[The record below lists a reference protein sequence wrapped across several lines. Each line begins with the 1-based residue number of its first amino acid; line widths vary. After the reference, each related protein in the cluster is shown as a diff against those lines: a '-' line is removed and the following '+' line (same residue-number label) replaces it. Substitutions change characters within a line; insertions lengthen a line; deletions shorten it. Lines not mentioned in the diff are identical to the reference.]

1 MSNLMDCLSSLQSN
15 DSKVQFLEQVRQKIV
30 SAGYQIAESDT
41 QKPWG
46 AFFRIQSKQAD
57 MFIQDFPFGVTTEE
71 ARLGIAEAE
80 LSPKILVV
88 LPGQRLSWQYHNR
101 RAERWVFL
109 TPGAYRRSLDDI
121 ESERFEASAG
131 EVVQFGCNERH
142 RLEGMPESIVLVA
155 EIWQHS
161 NPNAPSN
168 EEDIV
173 HLADDY
179 KQNLTLQ
186 S

>member
-1 MSNLMDCLSSLQSN
+1 MSNLKHKLSTIQF
-15 DSKVQFLEQVRQKIV
+15 DSAKEQFFDQFRQVIV
-30 SAGYQIAESDT
+30 SAGYEIAEEDCK
-41 QKPWG
+41 KPWG
-46 AFFRIQSKQAD
+46 AFFRISSAQAD
-57 MFIQDFPFGVTTEE
+57 AFLHDFPFGITTEE
-71 ARLGIAEAE
+71 AHLGIADAE
-80 LSPKILVV
+80 LSPKILIV

-142 RLEGMPESIVLVA
+142 RLEGMSESIVLVA

-173 HLADDY
+173 RLADDY
-179 KQNLTLQ
+179 KR
-186 S
+186 